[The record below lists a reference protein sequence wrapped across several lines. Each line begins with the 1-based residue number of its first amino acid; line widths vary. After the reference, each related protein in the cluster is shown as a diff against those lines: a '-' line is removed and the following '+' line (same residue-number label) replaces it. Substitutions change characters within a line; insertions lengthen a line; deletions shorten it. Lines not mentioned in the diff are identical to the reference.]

1 MIKEDA
7 DTKDLEDLVGSID
20 KNQKDY
26 TEESWNKLQDALKK
40 AQDVLNK
47 EEPEQSEVDAAYK
60 NLKDSIDGLEKVK
73 DPVITPD
80 KPSKPDEN
88 KPGETKPSESKPS
101 ETKPN
106 KKPQTSD
113 LTPLAS
119 VFSSIF
125 VSLSGIYLV
134 MRKKEC

>member
-1 MIKEDA
+1 M
-7 DTKDLEDLVGSID
+7 T
-20 KNQKDY
+20 
-26 TEESWNKLQDALKK
+26 
-40 AQDVLNK
+40 
-47 EEPEQSEVDAAYK
+47 YK
-60 NLKDSIDGLEKVK
+60 NLKDAIDGLEKVK